1 MWAYFSV
8 QRAIVSLQVVRNG
21 CHYLSDDRFK
31 SWLKV
36 EGEGEG
42 MKMWCWVCHAHKG
55 HGAPDGLGTEKQLPS
70 REEKLIKHARHER
83 HLHAM
88 KLHLASLNSKVTIER
103 ALTTVHADERDLNT
117 LRCIA
122 FLVKHKIPALTHTKD
137 LVAFLRDR
145 GVPCRN
151 ENVRNNH
158 LSSFAVSA
166 LIHAGAAEMRA
177 SEGMHGIFV
186 DPNWLLM
193 MRTVFPYG
201 MPISIQCDG

>member
-88 KLHLASLNSKVTIER
+88 KLHLASLTSKETIDR
-103 ALTTVHADERDLNT
+103 TLTTVHADERDLNT

-166 LIHAGAAEMRA
+166 LIHAFGF
-177 SEGMHGIFV
+177 GTLPH
-186 DPNWLLM
+186 
-193 MRTVFPYG
+193 
-201 MPISIQCDG
+201 